1 MSFTSCLVDGAS
13 KSGKRL
19 HPNMSEKTLRYVL
32 SAVIVALVVD
42 ALDAVDRRAAV
53 TLSVVIV
60 LLILIANADK
70 VSALAGR

>member
-1 MSFTSCLVDGAS
+1 MDGAS

-19 HPNMSEKTLRYVL
+19 HPNMGEKTLRYVL
-32 SAVIVALVVD
+32 SAVIVAVVVD

-60 LLILIANADK
+60 LLVLIANADK

>member
-1 MSFTSCLVDGAS
+1 MDGAS
-13 KSGKRL
+13 KYGKRL

-70 VSALAGR
+70 VSALVGR

>member
-1 MSFTSCLVDGAS
+1 MG
-13 KSGKRL
+13 
-19 HPNMSEKTLRYVL
+19 EKTLRYIL

>member
-1 MSFTSCLVDGAS
+1 MG
-13 KSGKRL
+13 
-19 HPNMSEKTLRYVL
+19 EKTLRYVL

>member
-1 MSFTSCLVDGAS
+1 MDGAS

-19 HPNMSEKTLRYVL
+19 HPNMSDKTLRYVL

-42 ALDAVDRRAAV
+42 ALDAIDRRAAV

>member
-1 MSFTSCLVDGAS
+1 MG
-13 KSGKRL
+13 
-19 HPNMSEKTLRYVL
+19 EQTLRYIL

-60 LLILIANADK
+60 LLVLIANADK

>member
-1 MSFTSCLVDGAS
+1 MG
-13 KSGKRL
+13 
-19 HPNMSEKTLRYVL
+19 EKTLRYVL

-42 ALDAVDRRAAV
+42 ALDAIDRRAAV